1 MTNLPALLSKQL
13 EFSDRIALKAS
24 LDDYPNNTDY
34 YYCDET
40 FVAGARW
47 QHAQTAPLV
56 QALLD
61 AVEALELVKELTDLQ
76 DVYDALA
83 KLNQFVEGKGE

>member
-1 MTNLPALLSKQL
+1 MNNLTALLSKQL
-13 EFSDRIALKAS
+13 EFSKNHCGLAYFSKPIDSRRPDIMW
-24 LDDYPNNTDY
+24 D
-34 YYCDET
+34 
-40 FVAGARW
+40 AGARW